1 AVLAAVRYLE
11 DDRAAFDDV
20 VRRAL
25 ERNPR
30 DTELCDALAE
40 LAVRNRRYAEA
51 VEFARRAV
59 ALDSTSWRSHGI
71 LGINQLRIGEIE
83 AGRESLE
90 RAFAGDPYD
99 VWIKNTL
106 DLLDTFERYREAP
119 SERFRFVL
127 YGEEADVLAA
137 YLAPLAEH
145 AYDRLA
151 APYGH
156 RPAPPIRVE
165 DIPYHAARPVRTV
178 CLAG

>member
-1 AVLAAVRYLE
+1 
-11 DDRAAFDDV
+11 
-20 VRRAL
+20 
-25 ERNPR
+25 
-30 DTELCDALAE
+30 
-40 LAVRNRRYAEA
+40 
-51 VEFARRAV
+51 
-59 ALDSTSWRSHGI
+59 
-71 LGINQLRIGEIE
+71 LRIGEIE

-106 DLLDTFERYREAP
+106 DLLDTFERYREVP

-151 APYGH
+151 ERYGY
-156 RPAPPIRVE
+156 RAATPIRVE
-165 DIPYHAARPVRTV
+165 VFPSHADCSVRTV
-178 CLAG
+178 GLAGRGALGVSFGNVLAMD